1 MEKAT
6 KFDDKESLTVPANQI
21 LAILTD
27 SDEANRVVRALNEN
41 GFSSD
46 EVGLLTGTADAE
58 KLDAA
63 AGKQGFLS
71 KLFTA
76 GMEMGDRDTDYIK
89 QYRRALLNGRTVLG
103 VVAKDDETRSKA
115 RKVLK
120 AGGARF
126 ITYFGRFVT
135 EVLDA

>member
-1 MEKAT
+1 MEKAS
-6 KFDDKESLTVPANQI
+6 KFDDKESLKVPANQM
-21 LAILTD
+21 LAIIMESGD
-27 SDEANRVVRALNEN
+27 ANNVVRALNKN
-41 GFSSD
+41 GFASD
-46 EVGLLTGTADAE
+46 EIGILSGTGDAE

-76 GMEMGDRDTDYIK
+76 GVEMGDRDTDYLK
-89 QYRRALLNGRTVLG
+89 QYRRALLNGRTVIG

-126 ITYFGRFVT
+126 ITYFGQFVT

>member
-1 MEKAT
+1 MEKAS

-27 SDEANRVVRALNEN
+27 SDEANRVVRALSEN

-46 EVGLLTGTADAE
+46 DVGLLTGTADAE

-89 QYRRALLNGRTVLG
+89 QYRRALLNGRTVIG

-126 ITYFGRFVT
+126 ITYFGQFVT

>member
-1 MEKAT
+1 MEKAS
-6 KFDDKESLTVPANQI
+6 KFDDKKSLTVPANQI
-21 LAILTD
+21 LAIITESGD
-27 SDEANRVVRALNEN
+27 ANDLVRALNEN

-46 EVGLLTGTADAE
+46 EIGVLTGTGDAE

-76 GMEMGDRDTDYIK
+76 GVEMGDRDTDYLK
-89 QYRRALLNGRTVLG
+89 QYRRALLNGRTVIG
-103 VVAKDDETRSKA
+103 VVAKDDETRTKA

-120 AGGARF
+120 AAGARF
-126 ITYFGRFVT
+126 LTYFGQFVT